1 MDTVEVKKAIDELGA
16 TVLALRENQQKE
28 IKELREKGFV
38 TAETLEKH
46 EKINAAIDA
55 AEAAKAAA
63 EKTNARIDA
72 VETAMSRGAADP
84 SKGGASAEAKAYGTA
99 LKSFLRT
106 GSEDGLRE
114 LEAKAMSA
122 GVLPDGGYLV
132 GVERSSEMEKFE
144 IERVGMRQV
153 ARVQQTTKN
162 EFEFPRVKSGP
173 TRAGKVSEAGARA
186 ETTSPQVALATIKPG
201 EYYSEPRVT
210 QTMLDDAEFDV
221 EGFILDW
228 STDEFILAENED
240 FLIGNGVGCARG
252 LLTYPSGTTGDQT
265 IEQVASG
272 NATDLTAAGLINL
285 QTALFEVFQPNARWG
300 VARATLGRIRRFTE
314 AVNGQF
320 LWQPGLEAGIPS
332 TLLGKPYTV
341 MANMPAIGAGSLSVA
356 YGDFRRGYLIVD
368 RIGIRTLRDP
378 YTAKPFVKFY
388 TTKRVGG
395 DVIQFQ
401 AVKLQVTS
409 A

>member
-1 MDTVEVKKAIDELGA
+1 MDMVEVKSAITDLGKAVDELRKNQE
-16 TVLALRENQQKE
+16 RELS
-28 IKELREKGFV
+28 ELKAKGFV
-38 TAETLEKH
+38 TGESLEKH

-63 EKTNARIDA
+63 EGMKGRIDGI
-72 VETAMSRGAADP
+72 ETAMSRGSADP
-84 SKGGASAEAKAYGTA
+84 GKGGTSAEVKAYREGLSRWMRKGEET
-99 LKSFLRT
+99 
-106 GSEDGLRE
+106 GLRE

-132 GVERSSEMEKFE
+132 GVERSAEIEKFE

-153 ARVQQTTKN
+153 ARIVQTTAN
-162 EFEFPRVKSGP
+162 QFEFPRVKGGP
-173 TRAGKVSEAGARA
+173 TRAQKVSETGARS
-186 ETTSPQVALATIKPG
+186 ETTSPQIALATIKPG
-201 EYYSEPRVT
+201 EYSSEPRVT
-210 QTMLDDAEFDV
+210 QTMLDDATYDV
-221 EGFILDW
+221 EKFVMDW
-228 STDEFILAENED
+228 STDEFVLAENED
-240 FLIGNGVGCARG
+240 FAAGNGVGCPRG
-252 LLTYPSGTTGDQT
+252 ILSYPSGTSGDQQ

-285 QTALFEVFQPNARWG
+285 QSALYEVFQPGAYW
-300 VARATLGRIRRFTE
+300 AMSRASLGRIRRFTE

-332 TLLGKPYTV
+332 TLLGKPYTI

-356 YGDFRRGYLIVD
+356 YGDFSRGYLIVD
-368 RIGIRTLRDP
+368 RIGIRTMRDP
-378 YTAKPFVKFY
+378 YTNPPFVKFR

-401 AVKLQVTS
+401 AIKLQVTS

>member
-1 MDTVEVKKAIDELGA
+1 MDMVEVKKSIDDLGSA
-16 TVLALRENQQKE
+16 VSALRENQQKE
-28 IKELREKGFV
+28 LKEFSEKGYV

-63 EKTNARIDA
+63 EGLKGRIDGI
-72 VETAMSRGAADP
+72 ETAMSRGSADAGK
-84 SKGGASAEAKAYGTA
+84 SGTSAEVKAYTDGLGRWMRKGDET
-99 LKSFLRT
+99 
-106 GSEDGLRE
+106 GLRE

-132 GVERSSEMEKFE
+132 GVERSAEIEKFE

-153 ARVQQTTKN
+153 ARITQTTAN
-162 EFEFPRVKSGP
+162 EIEFPRVKSGP
-173 TRAGKVSEAGARA
+173 TRAQKVSETGTRS
-186 ETTSPQVALATIKPG
+186 ETTSPQIALATIKPG
-201 EYYSEPRVT
+201 EYFSEPRVT
-210 QTMLDDAEFDV
+210 QTMLDDATFDV
-221 EGFILDW
+221 EGFVMDW

-240 FLIGNGVGCARG
+240 FTIGNGVGCPRG
-252 LLTYPSGTTGDQT
+252 ILSYPSGTSGDQQL
-265 IEQVASG
+265 EQVISG

-285 QTALFEVFQPNARWG
+285 QTALFEVFQPGATWAM
-300 VARATLGRIRRFTE
+300 ARASLGRVRRFTE

-332 TLLGKPYTV
+332 TLLGKPYTI
-341 MANMPAIGAGSLSVA
+341 MSNMPAIGAGSLSVA

-378 YTAKPFVKFY
+378 FTAKPFVKFY

-401 AVKLQVTS
+401 AIKLQVTS